1 MPRHVIKAKAELQ
14 REVARE
20 IAQLPCM
27 DIFPRISLEYIA
39 SSTGKKEDKI
49 ANNYVD
55 VAVAPRQENSD
66 TEITRSAS
74 CNNRCYLTS
83 SCLTCSQCFISF

>member
-1 MPRHVIKAKAELQ
+1 MKQKDTMPRHVIKAKAELQ

-39 SSTGKKEDKI
+39 SSTGKKEDKKI
-49 ANNYVD
+49 ANNYAD
-55 VAVAPRQENSD
+55 VTVAPRQENSD
-66 TEITRSAS
+66 IEITRI
-74 CNNRCYLTS
+74 CIV
-83 SCLTCSQCFISF
+83 Q